1 MRATTLCAAF
11 AAAALF
17 AAFSPGA
24 HAAAL
29 DQMGASMT
37 TTVIDYTSLIN
48 PPVDYLDLKQASEAG
63 LSDTEIAAAAKIAE
77 KTGTPFNEVTA
88 AVLRGETFAS
98 LADRAN
104 IPLPDLWNV
113 TDEKAKIANYVQAY
127 ESTGA
132 GSAIVKVKGA
142 RIARYMIN
150 GQEVMTDKDIV
161 DLASGSEN
169 LTMFVNAIKSAGL
182 VDTLR
187 GPGPFTI
194 FAPSDAAFAALPPGT
209 LDSWLND
216 KATLRNVLLYH
227 VLPGR
232 IDSSTAIAM
241 TTPTSPPT
249 LQGATLQV
257 TNTNGIVMVNGAR
270 VLMPDMV
277 ATNGI
282 IHVIDTVLTPPSSV
296 IGPVTPA
303 PTVTTPPAVI
313 TPAP

>member
-1 MRATTLCAAF
+1 MRATTLCAAL

-104 IPLPDLWNV
+104 IPLPDLWNL

-132 GSAIVKVKGA
+132 GSTIVKVKGA

-249 LQGATLQV
+249 LQGTTLQV
-257 TNTNGIVMVNGAR
+257 TNTNGTVMVNGAR

-282 IHVIDTVLTPPSSV
+282 IHVIDTVLTPS
-296 IGPVTPA
+296 PA
-303 PTVTTPPAVI
+303 ATILTTPVPTTIAPPA
-313 TPAP
+313 AP